1 MWDGLPICSLRSCK
15 QPIPMQRNTAVSIS
29 KGIAI
34 ILMVMGHASCPG
46 RLCSFIYEFHMPL
59 FFFFAGFFFST
70 RYLSDEATFVKRRI
84 KGLYLPFVKWSVMF
98 LLLHNLFFKVG
109 ILNEQYGN
117 SAGGVTHPYSWH
129 TMQQRLWNILA
140 SMGSYDEF
148 LAGAFWFFRALLVAS
163 ILYLALFKLF
173 TYIAARFGKNANTNI
188 VATLVCAA
196 TLLLAAWQTGEG
208 LRITTLVQGGYRDI
222 MGTFFFGCGF
232 LFSRY
237 KDAYKATWWNTALL
251 FAVTLLFS
259 IYASSCMEWRTSLE
273 GFLKLPIP
281 AICGTLMT
289 YNIGMWIDKRGGI
302 VRRFLVYCGNNTLC
316 ILVFHIL
323 SFKVVSLVKIWAYGL
338 DYMQVGSH
346 LVVHVNEQT
355 DGFWVLYTIVGV
367 GLPLAWIYLYRKVVV
382 HISSTMR

>member
-1 MWDGLPICSLRSCK
+1 
-15 QPIPMQRNTAVSIS
+15 MQRNTAVSIS

-70 RYLSDEATFVKRRI
+70 KYLNDEAAFVKRRI
-84 KGLYLPFVKWSVMF
+84 KGLYLPFVKWSVVF
-98 LLLHNLFFKVG
+98 LLLHNLFFEAG

-117 SAGGVTHPYSWH
+117 SSGGVTHPYSWH
-129 TMQQRLWNILA
+129 TMQQRLWNIVTA
-140 SMGSYDEF
+140 MGGYDEF
-148 LAGAFWFFRALLVAS
+148 IAGAFWFFRALFVAS
-163 ILYLALFKLF
+163 VLYLVLFKLF
-173 TYIAARFGKNANTNI
+173 NYIAARCGKSAPTNT
-188 VATLVCAA
+188 VAVAVCIA

-208 LRITTLVQGGYRDI
+208 LRVSTLVQGGYRDI

-237 KDAYKATWWNTALL
+237 KDAYKATWRNTALF

-259 IYASSCMEWRTSLE
+259 IYASSCMEWRTSLVN
-273 GFLKLPIP
+273 FLKLPVP
-281 AICGTLMT
+281 ALCGTLMT
-289 YNIGMWIDKRGGI
+289 YNISLWIDKRSGLM
-302 VRRFLVYCGNNTLC
+302 RRFLVYCGNNTLC

-323 SFKVVSLVKIWAYGL
+323 SFKTVSLVKVWFYGL
-338 DYMQVGSH
+338 DYLQVGSH
-346 LVVHVNEQT
+346 LVVHVNERT

-367 GLPLAWIYLYRKVVV
+367 GLPLAWTYIYRKAVA

>member
-1 MWDGLPICSLRSCK
+1 
-15 QPIPMQRNTAVSIS
+15 MQRNTAVSIS

-70 RYLSDEATFVKRRI
+70 KYLNDEATFVKRRI
-84 KGLYLPFVKWSVMF
+84 KGLYVPFVKWSVVF
-98 LLLHNLFFKVG
+98 LLLHNVFFKVG

-117 SAGGVTHPYSWH
+117 AAGGVTHPYSWH
-129 TMQQRLWNILA
+129 VIQQRLWSIVT

-148 LAGAFWFFRALLVAS
+148 IAGAFWFFRALLVAS
-163 ILYLALFKLF
+163 ILYLVLFKLF
-173 TYIAARFGKNANTNI
+173 SHIALRCGKSASTNVI
-188 VATLVCAA
+188 ASLVCAA

-222 MGTFFFGCGF
+222 LGTFFFGCGF

-237 KDAYKATWWNTALL
+237 KGSYKATWWNTAL
-251 FAVTLLFS
+251 FFIATLLFS
-259 IYASSCMEWRTSLE
+259 LYASSGMVWRTSLE
-273 GFLKLPIP
+273 NFLKLPVP
-281 AICGTLMT
+281 AICGTLMV
-289 YNIGMWIDKRGGI
+289 YNISLWIDKKDGLA
-302 VRRFLVYCGNNTLC
+302 RRFLVYCGNNTLP

-323 SFKVVSLVKIWAYGL
+323 SFKLVSLVKIWIYGL
-338 DYMQVGSH
+338 DYLQVGSH
-346 LVVHVNEQT
+346 LVVHVNEST

-367 GLPLAWIYLYRKVVV
+367 GLPLAWTYAYRKAVA